1 MQDVMA
7 ITKRRNTS
15 RVVKDMGK
23 ATTLL
28 KYVNRSATPTVPNGR
43 AALS

>member
-7 ITKRRNTS
+7 ITKTRNTS

-23 ATTLL
+23 ATIML
-28 KYVNRSATPTVPNGR
+28 RMSAFGPKQTSAG
-43 AALS
+43 ALQMSA